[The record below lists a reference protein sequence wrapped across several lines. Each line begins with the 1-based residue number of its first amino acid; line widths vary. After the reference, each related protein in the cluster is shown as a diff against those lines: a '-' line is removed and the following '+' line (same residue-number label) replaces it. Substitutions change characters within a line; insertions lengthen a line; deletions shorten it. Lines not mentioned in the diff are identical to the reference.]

1 MHTSMHLFTAIAA
14 VYADCASL
22 EFFANDLQV
31 HAAMHRTD
39 TPNTWKRL
47 DKGVFEAFLSRS

>member
-1 MHTSMHLFTAIAA
+1 MHTSMHLFTAIA
-14 VYADCASL
+14 VYADWASL
-22 EFFANDLQV
+22 EFFPNDLQV